1 MVKIIVLLLS
11 AGLAVL
17 TVLGIAPSSLAWSI
31 ILGILLF
38 IGYIVAFVALF
49 FLTYIILGL
58 FVKKGEIKKYSKF
71 YHRVYVITTKICMS
85 LFGVKMHISGF
96 DKVPSNGTFIVVHN
110 HLSNMDPVIIN
121 AVFGKHDMV
130 FMAKKS
136 LAKIPFFGNIIRG
149 TGFLFL
155 DRDNPTKDAYQLAR
169 AIKYL
174 KTDTCCVGIAPEG
187 TRNFTEEILL
197 PFKDGSFI
205 MAKKSAR
212 PIVVCVFK
220 GTENIKHHLLT
231 RIHHVDLIVSDVIE
245 ASIYESLTE
254 KELSDLVRDKM
265 LQVLNEKN
273 GE

>member
-1 MVKIIVLLLS
+1 MVKIIVFLLS
-11 AGLAVL
+11 LGLSVL
-17 TVLGIAPSSLAWSI
+17 TVWGLSPNEVIWWVLLIIAFLLAYI
-31 ILGILLF
+31 I
-38 IGYIVAFVALF
+38 AFVALF

-85 LFGVKMHISGF
+85 LFGVRMHIKGF
-96 DKVPSNGTFIVVHN
+96 EKVPKEGTFIAVHN

-174 KTDTCCVGIAPEG
+174 KTDTCSVGIAPEG

-205 MAKKSAR
+205 MAKKAQR

-220 GTENIKHHLLT
+220 GTEKIKKHLLT
-231 RIHHVDLIVSDVIE
+231 RIHHVDLIISDVINPSE
-245 ASIYESLTE
+245 YASLSE
-254 KELSDLVRDKM
+254 KELSDLVRQKM
-265 LQVLNEKN
+265 LATLEVKN
-273 GE
+273 

>member
-1 MVKIIVLLLS
+1 MVKIIVFLLS
-11 AGLAVL
+11 LGLSVL
-17 TVLGIAPSSLAWSI
+17 TVLGIHPNQLVWCI
-31 ILGILLF
+31 VLGIAFL
-38 IGYIVAFVALF
+38 IAYIIVFVGLF

-85 LFGVKMHISGF
+85 LFGVRMHITGF
-96 DKVPSNGTFIVVHN
+96 EKVPSKGTFIVVHN

-121 AVFGKHDMV
+121 SVFGKHDMV

-149 TGFLFL
+149 VGFLFL

-169 AIKYL
+169 GIKYL
-174 KTDTCCVGIAPEG
+174 KTDTCSVGIAPEG

-205 MAKKSAR
+205 MAKKAQR
-212 PIVVCVFK
+212 QFVVCVFK
-220 GTENIKHHLLT
+220 GT
-231 RIHHVDLIVSDVIE
+231 
-245 ASIYESLTE
+245 
-254 KELSDLVRDKM
+254 
-265 LQVLNEKN
+265 
-273 GE
+273 